1 MSLLVVGS
9 VAFDSVETP
18 FGKRERMLG
27 GSASHFSIAASFFT
41 DVRVVGVVGGDFGA
55 KEEQVFARHKIDTSD
70 LERIADGKTF
80 RWHGRY
86 EYDLNVA
93 HTLDTHLNVFAGFEP
108 KLSEG
113 SKQSRLVFLGN
124 IQPDLQRGV
133 RQQVPDAELVALDT
147 MNLWI
152 DTTRESLQKTI
163 EVVDLLIVNDAEA
176 RQIAEDPNL
185 IKAARKI
192 LSWGP
197 RTLIVKRGEYGAA
210 MFTKNEYFAIPAYP
224 LESVFDPTGAGDTF
238 AGGLM
243 GYLASQ
249 EKLDAAALRRA
260 MIFGSVMASF
270 NVEEFGTERVQKLT
284 HDEINQRFRDFKRFT
299 HFEEIPFEQKVSS
312 SKFQVRCADPLSR
325 RFQVPSFKLDARILS
340 WAPD

>member
-1 MSLLVVGS
+1 MSLLV
-9 VAFDSVETP
+9 
-18 FGKRERMLG
+18 
-27 GSASHFSIAASFFT
+27 AASFFT
-41 DVRVVGVVGGDFGA
+41 DVRVVAVVGGDFGA
-55 KEEQVFARHKIDTSD
+55 DERAVFDRHNVDTSD
-70 LERIADGKTF
+70 LEVIPEGKTF
-80 RWHGRY
+80 RWFGKY

-108 KLSEG
+108 KLSDG
-113 SKQSRLVFLGN
+113 SKKSRLVFLGN

-133 RQQVPDAELVALDT
+133 REQVPNAELVALDT

-176 RQIAEDPNL
+176 RQISEEPNL

-210 MFTKNEYFAIPAYP
+210 MFTQNEYFAIPAYP

-249 EKLDAAALRRA
+249 KTLDEAALRRA

-270 NVEEFGTERVQKLT
+270 NVEEFGTERIQRLT

-299 HFEEIPFEQKVSS
+299 HFEEIPFDGKVSS
-312 SKFQVRCADPLSR
+312 FKSQVS
-325 RFQVPSFKLDARILS
+325 S
-340 WAPD
+340 

>member
-9 VAFDSVETP
+9 VAFDAVETP
-18 FGKRERMLG
+18 FGKRDRMLG
-27 GSASHFSIAASFFT
+27 GSASHFSIAASFFA

-55 KEEQVFARHKIDTSD
+55 EEEEVFARHNVGTTD
-70 LERIADGKTF
+70 LERIPDGKTF
-80 RWHGRY
+80 RWFGRY

-93 HTLDTHLNVFAGFEP
+93 HTLDTHLNVFAGFQP
-108 KLSEG
+108 KLSDA
-113 SKQSRLVFLGN
+113 SKNARLLFLGN

-133 RQQVPDAELVALDT
+133 REQMPGAELVALDT

-152 DTTRESLQKTI
+152 ETTRESLQKTI
-163 EVVDLLIVNDAEA
+163 EVVDLIIINDAEV
-176 RQIAEDPNL
+176 RQLASEPNL

-197 RTLIVKRGEYGAA
+197 HTLIVKRGEYGAA
-210 MFTKNEYFAIPAYP
+210 MFTKEEYFAIPAYP

-249 EKLDAAALRRA
+249 EKLDEPALRRA

-270 NVEEFGTERVQKLT
+270 NVEEFGTERVQRLT
-284 HDEINQRFRDFKRFT
+284 HEEINRRFRDFKRFT
-299 HFEEIPFEQKVSS
+299 HFEEIPFERAVAVQ
-312 SKFQVRCADPLSR
+312 
-325 RFQVPSFKLDARILS
+325 
-340 WAPD
+340 